1 MSEAPAF
8 IDMTFPLTD
17 KVAVVTGGAS
27 GIGKAIARAYH
38 DKGAKVVIVD
48 LMLDLAKMEAAAIG
62 SDVLAFECDVS
73 DMESVQ
79 SAVAAIVD
87 ACGRIDILVNSA
99 GIVALAPAE
108 ELTLD
113 AWNKTIAVNLSGT
126 FFMAQ
131 TVGKVM
137 LAAGYGKIINLA
149 SQAGSVALFDHVAYC
164 TSKFGVIG
172 LTKVLASEWAG
183 RGVTANSISPTVVL
197 TDLGKKAWEG
207 PKGDALKLLIPT
219 GRFALPEEIAAAA
232 VFLASPGADMI
243 NGADLLVDGGYTIR

>member
-1 MSEAPAF
+1 VSEAPAT

-27 GIGKAIARAYH
+27 GIGKAIAQAYH

-48 LMLDLAKMEAAAIG
+48 LQLDMARTQAASIG
-62 SDVLAFECDVS
+62 DEVMAFACDVS

-79 SAVAAIVD
+79 SAVAAIAAEV
-87 ACGRIDILVNSA
+87 GHIDILVNSA

-108 ELTLD
+108 ELSLE
-113 AWNKTIAVNLSGT
+113 AWNKTIAVNLSGS

-131 TVGKVM
+131 TVGKLM

-149 SQAGSVALFDHVAYC
+149 SQAGSVALDQHVAYC

-183 RGVTANSISPTVVL
+183 RGVTVNCISPTVVL
-197 TDLGKKAWEG
+197 TDLGKKAWAG
-207 PKGDALKLLIPT
+207 PKGEALKLLIPT
-219 GRFALPEEIAAAA
+219 GRFAIPQEIAAAA
-232 VFLASPGADMI
+232 VFLASDGADMI
-243 NGADLLVDGGYTIR
+243 NGADLLIDGGYTIR